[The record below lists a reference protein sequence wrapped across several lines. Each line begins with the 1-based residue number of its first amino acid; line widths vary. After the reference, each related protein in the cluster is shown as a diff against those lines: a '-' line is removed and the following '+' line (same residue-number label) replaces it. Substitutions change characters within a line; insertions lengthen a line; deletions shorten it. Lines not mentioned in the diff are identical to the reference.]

1 MLIFVNKLLLN
12 SDYVDLYVKLVT
24 YNLRV
29 SHVTMY
35 VIVVI
40 QSRCVGVFVVC
51 LHTRFHLC
59 SSSVL

>member
-40 QSRCVGVFVVC
+40 QSRCV
-51 LHTRFHLC
+51 
-59 SSSVL
+59 